1 MTSRALRL
9 LSVIALCVVFAA
21 GGTQLFAQ
29 KPGGGGGGGGGTGC
43 PSGRFCVC
51 AQIYCPVT
59 CAGGCRYPNPCIAD
73 CAGAT
78 NCTIDAGTC
87 EFEVPL

>member
-1 MTSRALRL
+1 MTSRILRL
-9 LSVIALCVVFAA
+9 GAALALCAVVAA
-21 GGTQLFAQ
+21 GGSQLLA
-29 KPGGGGGGGGGTGC
+29 KRPGGGGGGGTGC

-51 AQIYCPVT
+51 AAIYCPVT
-59 CAGGCRYPNPCIAD
+59 CDGGCRYSNPCIAD

-87 EFEVPL
+87 GFEIP

>member
-1 MTSRALRL
+1 MRSRILRL
-9 LSVIALCVVFAA
+9 WCLLALAVVLGV
-21 GGTQLFAQ
+21 GGTQLLA
-29 KPGGGGGGGGGTGC
+29 KPPGGGGGGGGTGC

-59 CAGGCRYPNPCIAD
+59 CAGGCRYANPCIAD

-78 NCTIDAGTC
+78 NCTIDAGSC
-87 EFEVPL
+87 EFEVP

>member
-1 MTSRALRL
+1 MTSRVQRL
-9 LSVIALCVVFAA
+9 GLAIALSMVFAA
-21 GGTQLFAQ
+21 GGTQLLAK
-29 KPGGGGGGGGGTGC
+29 KPPPPPPPPPTGC

-51 AQIYCPVT
+51 ADIYCPVT
-59 CAGGCRYPNPCIAD
+59 CDGGCRYSNPCVAD

-87 EFEVPL
+87 GIEVPL